1 MAVKIPT
8 TNFNLKIMSNDPKE
22 PLLLDHNYD
31 GIQELDNNLPRWWVW
46 LFYICII
53 FSAVY
58 LVYYHVAQA
67 GDLQAAEYTKEMKAG
82 EQIKTAAM
90 GKFES
95 GMADLKPSADPAVL
109 NVGAQTYAKFC
120 APCHRPDG
128 GGLVGPNL
136 TDDYWIHGGNY
147 TDTVKVIWDGVP
159 AKGMITWKTM
169 LKPGDVEAVA
179 SYIYTLRGA
188 KLGTPGKPPEN
199 QTPAK
204 AAAPNQF
211 E

>member
-1 MAVKIPT
+1 
-8 TNFNLKIMSNDPKE
+8 MSNDPKE

-46 LFYICII
+46 LFYITII

-58 LVYYHVAQA
+58 LVYYHVAK
-67 GDLQAAEYTKEMKAG
+67 AAPLSAQEYTQEMKAG
-82 EQIKTAAM
+82 TALKAAAM
-90 GKFES
+90 TKFEANLS
-95 GMADLKPSADPAVL
+95 SLAPSTDPVVL
-109 NVGAQTYAKFC
+109 DGGRQTYAKLC
-120 APCHRPDG
+120 APCHRVDG

-136 TDDYWIHGGNY
+136 TDNYWIHGSNY
-147 TDTVKVIWDGVP
+147 VDTVKVIWDGVP

-169 LKPGDVEAVA
+169 LKPDEIQAVA

-188 KLGTPGKPPEN
+188 KLASPGKPPEN
-199 QTPAK
+199 QQVTQPA
-204 AAAPNQF
+204 AQGQF

>member
-1 MAVKIPT
+1 
-8 TNFNLKIMSNDPKE
+8 MSNDPKE

-46 LFYICII
+46 LFYITI
-53 FSAVY
+53 FYAAGY
-58 LVYYHVAQA
+58 LVYYHVTGS
-67 GDLQAAEYTKEMKAG
+67 GDLQAAEYTREMKSG
-82 EQIKTAAM
+82 EQLKAAAM

-95 GMADLKPSADPAVL
+95 GMATLQPASDAAVL
-109 NVGAQTYAKFC
+109 EIGRQTYAKYC
-120 APCHRPDG
+120 APCHRVDG

-136 TDDYWIHGGNY
+136 TDDYWIHGSNY

-159 AKGMITWKTM
+159 AKGMITWKTV
-169 LKPGDVEAVA
+169 LKPDQIQSVA

-188 KLGTPGKPPEN
+188 KLATPGKPPEN
-199 QTPAK
+199 QAPAK
-204 AAAPNQF
+204 SAGPSQF

>member
-1 MAVKIPT
+1 
-8 TNFNLKIMSNDPKE
+8 MSNDPKE

-46 LFYICII
+46 LFYITII
-53 FSAVY
+53 FAAVY
-58 LVYYHVAQA
+58 LVYYHVTGS
-67 GDLQAAEYTKEMKAG
+67 GDLQAAEYAREMKAG
-82 EQIKTAAM
+82 EQIKNAAM

-95 GMADLKPSADPAVL
+95 GLATLQPSPDAAVL
-109 NVGAQTYAKFC
+109 EDGRQTYTKYC
-120 APCHRPDG
+120 APCHRVDG

-147 TDTVKVIWDGVP
+147 TDTVKIIWDGVP
-159 AKGMITWKTM
+159 AKGMITWKAV
-169 LKPGDVEAVA
+169 LKPDQIQSVA

-188 KLGTPGKPPEN
+188 KLLSPGKLPEN
-199 QTPAK
+199 QLPAK
-204 AAAPNQF
+204 PAGPSQF